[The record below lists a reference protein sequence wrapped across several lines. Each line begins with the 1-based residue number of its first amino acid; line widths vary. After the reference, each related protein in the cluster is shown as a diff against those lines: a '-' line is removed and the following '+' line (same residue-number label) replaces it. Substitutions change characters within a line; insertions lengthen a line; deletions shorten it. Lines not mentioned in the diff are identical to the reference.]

1 MQQIDIATA
10 DAVPQT
16 SSPVVKQTV
25 RVGIVGYGT
34 VGKATAEILA
44 GHADEICRRA
54 GGVSVVVTRLCRKNA
69 REAEAGIN
77 GVKVVSDWREVVQ
90 AGDVDIVVEAIGG
103 TSAAHQVIRA
113 ALENGKAVVT
123 ANKALIA
130 LHGEELFALAQQK
143 NLPIGIEASVAG
155 GVPVIRA
162 ISEALAA
169 DRITAIYGIVNGTCN
184 YILTQMEQHGI
195 EFAEALE
202 QAQKAGY
209 AEADPSLDIDGLDAR
224 DKIAILTR
232 IAFGHA
238 INVAEIP
245 VAGVR
250 NITATD
256 FHYAHRLNSTIRLV
270 ASAERTDGGIHI
282 AVQPWLE
289 PRDSMLAKVDGA
301 NNAIFIAGEK
311 VGTQMLYGRGAGGGA
326 TGTAVLSD
334 VVQIARQIARGQTA
348 ASSLAGFHNA
358 EPLPVVSRPQ
368 PLSWYL
374 RLTVHDKPGILARTA
389 EAIAREGINI
399 DSVIQEPHMPKDR
412 LSFVITLEPTRESIV
427 LAAVKAINT
436 FEFMREPALLLPMIS
451 QTEEHV

>member
-1 MQQIDIATA
+1 MRGVEDAMATQKQA
-10 DAVPQT
+10 PTQPQR
-16 SSPVVKQTV
+16 SEV

-34 VGKATAEILA
+34 VGRATVEILTSNA
-44 GHADEICRRA
+44 EAIRLRTDGIPIR
-54 GGVSVVVTRLCRKNA
+54 VTRIARKTPSA
-69 REAEAGIN
+69 SECGVN
-77 GVKVVSDWREVVQ
+77 GVRIESDWQ
-90 AGDVDIVVEAIGG
+90 PIASADDVDIVVEAIGG
-103 TSAAHQVIRA
+103 TDIAYDVVRSS
-113 ALENGKAVVT
+113 LEHGKAVVT

-169 DRITAIYGIVNGTCN
+169 DTIQAIYGIVNGTCN

-195 EFAEALE
+195 EFAQALR

-209 AEADPSLDIDGLDAR
+209 AEADPSLDLDGLDAR
-224 DKIAILTR
+224 DKIAILAR

-238 INVAEIP
+238 INPAEIP
-245 VAGVR
+245 VTGIR

-270 ASAERTDGGIHI
+270 ASAERTAKGIHMS
-282 AVQPWLE
+282 VQPWLE

-334 VVQIARQIARGQTA
+334 VLQIARQMARGHTA
-348 ASSLAGFHNA
+348 STRLAGFHN
-358 EPLPVVSRPQ
+358 PQRLPYSTRPQ
-368 PLSWYL
+368 PLSWFL
-374 RLTVHDKPGILARTA
+374 RLTVKDRPGILARTA
-389 EAIAREGINI
+389 EAIAHEDINI
-399 DSVIQEPHMPKDR
+399 DSVIQEPHMPKDG
-412 LSFVITLEPTRESIV
+412 LSFVITLEPIV
-427 LAAVKAINT
+427 EATAERAVKAINK
-436 FEFMREPALLLPMIS
+436 FDFLKAPVLLLPMIS
-451 QTEEHV
+451 TKEEHI